1 MRKWLG
7 LSILL
12 LVAGLV
18 MTATQFD
25 WGSLQRAVPIKQ
37 DWVNLSIYYGGEKSR
52 FLADPEVQEILARY
66 KIRLDAAKAGSIEQ
80 VTQLPITSKDCLW
93 PSNQFAVDLARQSG
107 KPVISD
113 NTVFSS
119 VVTFYAWRPVTDA
132 LIKLGIAQRDNNI
145 VTVNTQKLVALVK
158 DNKRWKE
165 DLGLDIYGTV
175 KIFSTDPRRSNSGN
189 MWAGL
194 LADTLNG
201 GNVVNQSDLPRVM
214 PDVQHYFQSMGYMES
229 NSGDVFETFLKQGMG
244 AHPMI
249 VGYENQ
255 LVEFVLE
262 HQEYRG
268 VIQDKIDILYPTP
281 TVFVNHPLVALTNN
295 CKRLEAALQ
304 DSQLQQ
310 LAWQR
315 HGFRTGL
322 LGVTNN
328 PEVLQMGGIPETINQ
343 IIPMPDGRVMQQMMD
358 AL

>member
-1 MRKWLG
+1 MVVKKAVF
-7 LSILL
+7 LL
-12 LVAGLV
+12 I
-18 MTATQFD
+18 QKF
-25 WGSLQRAVPIKQ
+25 R
-37 DWVNLSIYYGGEKSR
+37 R
-52 FLADPEVQEILARY
+52 FWR
-66 KIRLDAAKAGSIEQ
+66 
-80 VTQLPITSKDCLW
+80 VTK
-93 PSNQFAVDLARQSG
+93 
-107 KPVISD
+107 
-113 NTVFSS
+113 
-119 VVTFYAWRPVTDA
+119 
-132 LIKLGIAQRDNNI
+132 IKLGIAQRDNNI

-194 LADTLNG
+194 L
-201 GNVVNQSDLPRVM
+201 
-214 PDVQHYFQSMGYMES
+214 
-229 NSGDVFETFLKQGMG
+229 
-244 AHPMI
+244 
-249 VGYENQ
+249 
-255 LVEFVLE
+255 
-262 HQEYRG
+262 
-268 VIQDKIDILYPTP
+268 
-281 TVFVNHPLVALTNN
+281 VALTNN

-328 PEVLQMGGIPETINQ
+328 PEVLQIGGIPETINQ